1 MSAPMKKPR
10 ISSSGGSVEIVVHEG
25 GVKKFRVPKDKA
37 KGLVLLLDE
46 FRVADEPGKRE
57 SRDTVP
63 ADEVF
68 KELDEKFGRA
78 GAALQG
84 ARHKEGLTQVE
95 LAEKLRISQAD
106 LSKMEHGKRSIGKRM
121 ARKLAHTLKVDYR
134 IFL

>member
-1 MSAPMKKPR
+1 MKKPR
-10 ISSSGGSVEIVVHEG
+10 TSASGSDVEIVVHEG

-46 FRVADEPGKRE
+46 FRVADESSKTE

-95 LAEKLRISQAD
+95 LAEKLRVSQAD

-121 ARKLAHTLKVDYR
+121 ARKLAHALKVDYR